1 MSNTMIDASQVNQY
15 RVTQQPEALEGDK
28 YTSGSVTTGVD
39 ITPKAHRRHNSSSA
53 GAGANLTNC
62 LAGFCCC
69 LCLWMSCDSDSDGCH
84 CCHCDG
90 CDDCNCGECDCNGC
104 DC

>member
-1 MSNTMIDASQVNQY
+1 MSNTKIDAKRANQY
-15 RVTQQPEALEGDK
+15 GVTQQPEALKGDK
-28 YTSGSVTTGVD
+28 YPCELVTTG
-39 ITPKAHRRHNSSSA
+39 AHRRDNSSSA
-53 GAGANLTNC
+53 GAGTNLSNC

-84 CCHCDG
+84 CDG
-90 CDDCNCGECDCNGC
+90 CDDCDCGECDCNGC